1 MLLRSRSLTLAYVFN
16 FRRRGQTSGS
26 HFYRRASGGPM
37 KSFFYKAG
45 KPTWEKAL
53 QLMKNMLEMVM
64 LHFQKSMSKPV
75 GENVCLLVC
84 LFQMTSTEAQIS

>member
-1 MLLRSRSLTLAYVFN
+1 MKIQIENSAIKTNGCRKKEWSICFYKVESLTLPYVFN
-16 FRRRGQTSGS
+16 FRRRQRQTSGS

-53 QLMKNMLEMVM
+53 
-64 LHFQKSMSKPV
+64 
-75 GENVCLLVC
+75 
-84 LFQMTSTEAQIS
+84 

>member
-53 QLMKNMLEMVM
+53 
-64 LHFQKSMSKPV
+64 
-75 GENVCLLVC
+75 
-84 LFQMTSTEAQIS
+84 